1 MTPSAIPFMLSHFV
15 TPTKP
20 LLTFGTLEG
29 FLSSVDSQVPL
40 QMALVR
46 EFLVTLGAL
55 EWFLT
60 SVSPFMRRQVL
71 LGIESLCAIG
81 ATER

>member
-15 TPTKP
+15 TPTEP
-20 LLTFGTLEG
+20 LLTFGTLKG